1 MRDSP
6 GMHRTVA
13 CVLLLLATICTAAP
27 AQADAADH
35 DRARSAVEAGQI
47 RPLQDIL
54 AEVRRQ
60 VPGRM
65 LDARLQQN
73 GRWVYKVIL
82 LQADGQVVAVTV
94 DAQTARVLGAEGG
107 RRPGSEV
114 RERKGGGRRDSE
126 VRGREDGRRG
136 RGGDR
141 SRGRERD

>member
-1 MRDSP
+1 
-6 GMHRTVA
+6 MHRIVA
-13 CVLLLLATICTAAP
+13 CVLLLIATICAAAP

-47 RPLQDIL
+47 RPLQEIL
-54 AEVRRQ
+54 VEVRRQ

-94 DAQTARVLGAEGG
+94 DARTARVLGAEGG
-107 RRPGSEV
+107 GHP
-114 RERKGGGRRDSE
+114 DSE
-126 VRGREDGRRG
+126 VRGRDDDRRG

-141 SRGRERD
+141 SRGRGKD

>member
-1 MRDSP
+1 
-6 GMHRTVA
+6 MHRIAA
-13 CVLLLLATICTAAP
+13 CTLLLLATICTAAR

-73 GRWVYKVIL
+73 GRWVYKVVL
-82 LQADGQVVAVTV
+82 LQTDGEVVAVAV
-94 DAQTARVLGAEGG
+94 DAQTAQILGAEGG
-107 RRPGSEV
+107 GRP
-114 RERKGGGRRDSE
+114 DSA
-126 VRGREDGRRG
+126 VRGRKDD

-141 SRGRERD
+141 SKGRDKD

>member
-1 MRDSP
+1 
-6 GMHRTVA
+6 MHRTVA
-13 CVLLLLATICTAAP
+13 YVLLLLATTCTAAS

-54 AEVRRQ
+54 AEVRRE

-73 GRWVYKVIL
+73 GRWVYEVIL
-82 LQADGQVVAVTV
+82 LQANGQVVAVTV
-94 DAQTARVLGAEGG
+94 DAQTARILGAEGG
-107 RRPGSEV
+107 GRPGSEV
-114 RERKGGGRRDSE
+114 RER
-126 VRGREDGRRG
+126 EDGRRG
-136 RGGDR
+136 GGRRGGDR

>member
-1 MRDSP
+1 MA
-6 GMHRTVA
+6 A
-13 CVLLLLATICTAAP
+13 CVLLLLATICAAAT

-54 AEVRRQ
+54 GEVRRQ

-94 DAQTARVLGAEGG
+94 DARTAQVLGAEGG
-107 RRPGSEV
+107 GRPDSEARR
-114 RERKGGGRRDSE
+114 RKGGRADSE
-126 VRGREDGRRG
+126 ARGRKDERREGGRRG
-136 RGGDR
+136 DDR
-141 SRGRERD
+141 SRGREKD